1 MGSEIFLYG
10 YGIVCFSMIVFNI
23 IYNIIMDAKDHK
35 LREDIEKYDMIIKG
49 VLDDIREGRKAPK
62 KHYRRIEK
70 LLSTTMGLM
79 TFEAAVD
86 RHLEF
91 ENEAAVEYLISMG
104 PILIK
109 TAKKYLKREN
119 LQAAYFAYFIGDEK
133 FNGHIPKDELQEIL
147 IEYAAKDSFYCR
159 VNAMRALYAFG
170 DAWAIADAV
179 TICDRNDAFFHA
191 KVLQDGLLTY
201 RGDSDEL
208 ISILW
213 KRFNSYKESTQ
224 IAIMNYIRFESDK
237 YTDNMLDIMTNEEK
251 EKELRLSAIRYLGKY
266 PDERAREQL
275 VAFVKD
281 TEPANWEYA
290 AVGASALAK
299 YDGSDIVDVLIEAA
313 HSLNWHVR
321 NNAATSLK
329 AKGIGYSQVEER
341 VKDDKYAD
349 EILRYRLKEEYIAEE
364 AV

>member
-10 YGIVCFSMIVFNI
+10 YGIICFSMIVFNI

-119 LQAAYFAYFIGDEK
+119 LQAAYFAY
-133 FNGHIPKDELQEIL
+133 PQ
-147 IEYAAKDSFYCR
+147 R
-159 VNAMRALYAFG
+159 
-170 DAWAIADAV
+170 
-179 TICDRNDAFFHA
+179 
-191 KVLQDGLLTY
+191 
-201 RGDSDEL
+201 
-208 ISILW
+208 
-213 KRFNSYKESTQ
+213 
-224 IAIMNYIRFESDK
+224 
-237 YTDNMLDIMTNEEK
+237 
-251 EKELRLSAIRYLGKY
+251 
-266 PDERAREQL
+266 
-275 VAFVKD
+275 
-281 TEPANWEYA
+281 
-290 AVGASALAK
+290 
-299 YDGSDIVDVLIEAA
+299 
-313 HSLNWHVR
+313 
-321 NNAATSLK
+321 
-329 AKGIGYSQVEER
+329 
-341 VKDDKYAD
+341 
-349 EILRYRLKEEYIAEE
+349 
-364 AV
+364 